1 MKTHMFDKL
10 LVTGKEAA
18 LVSGHMTYR
27 DTVVLEKVVTDALSE
42 RMDMLKNTYGSFGEN
57 DRFDFTICLEAV
69 FVAGFLQG
77 MRQLRET
84 QRMKC
89 GSSARKWRN
98 MELCKWEKALK
109 EEEESCHE

>member
-18 LVSGHMTYR
+18 RISGHMTYR
-27 DTVVLEKVVTDALSE
+27 DIVVLEQVVNDTMYERGEAMKKIYGLSHK
-42 RMDMLKNTYGSFGEN
+42 MDRWEATMA
-57 DRFDFTICLEAV
+57 LEAV

-109 EEEESCHE
+109 EEEASCHE

>member
-42 RMDMLKNTYGSFGEN
+42 RMDMLKNTYGSFGKN

-77 MRQLRET
+77 IRQWREE

-109 EEEESCHE
+109 EEEASCHE

>member
-1 MKTHMFDKL
+1 MKTHMFERL

-18 LVSGHMTYR
+18 RISGHMTYR
-27 DTVVLEKVVTDALSE
+27 DIVVLEQVVNDAMYE
-42 RMDMLKNTYGSFGEN
+42 RGEAMKKIYGPSRKMDRWEATMA
-57 DRFDFTICLEAV
+57 LEAV

-98 MELCKWEKALK
+98 MELCKWEKVLTEK
-109 EEEESCHE
+109 EESCHE